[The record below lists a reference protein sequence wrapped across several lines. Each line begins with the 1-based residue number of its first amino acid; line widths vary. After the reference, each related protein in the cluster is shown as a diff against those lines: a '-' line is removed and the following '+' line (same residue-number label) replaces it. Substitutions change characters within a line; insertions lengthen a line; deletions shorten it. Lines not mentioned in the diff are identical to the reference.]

1 MLFKCDLK
9 NNELEPMAFYD
20 YAEFEGREKDLE
32 NLLADNLA
40 EIFVEDCMY
49 MTIFQERRRQPEP
62 DLCAL
67 DRDGNLILFELKLR
81 SVSEDT
87 TLQIL
92 RYAQDYGCRS
102 FSKIEEMFQKYCRTG
117 RSLRSAH
124 AEAFDLDAPL
134 DESAFNNHQKLII
147 VGNSADEPLIKAV
160 DYWRAQGVDIDFL
173 PYRFYKLGGGEIAFE
188 FFAKPYDYH
197 INPRDKKGIMFDTN
211 ESHRPGSIW
220 KMFADSKVSA
230 YGDAKR
236 YAKSFSSGDY
246 VLYYHAGAGVVGAG
260 TVKGGVRAA
269 GDDELYRNVDLITP
283 AIKDAS
289 QMCSIS
295 PSELKG
301 LLKKN
306 FYFASTIKSPF
317 LTVEESQ
324 TVIDALVGKYRSAG
338 LM

>member
-1 MLFKCDLK
+1 MLFKCDIK
-9 NNELEPMAFYD
+9 NKELEPMEFYD
-20 YAEFEGREKDLE
+20 YAEFEGKEKDLE

-81 SVSEDT
+81 NASEDT

-102 FSKIEEMFQKYCRTG
+102 FSKIEEMFQKYCGATE
-117 RSLRSAH
+117 SLRSAH
-124 AEAFDLDAPL
+124 AEAFDLGTPL
-134 DESAFNNHQKLII
+134 DESSFNNHQKLII

-173 PYRFYKLGGGEIAFE
+173 PYRFYKLGGEEIAFE

-197 INPRDKKGIMFDTN
+197 INPREKKGIMFDTN
-211 ESHRPGSIW
+211 ESCEPGTIW
-220 KMFADSKVSA
+220 KMFESSKVSA

-236 YAKSFSSGDY
+236 YAKSFNSGDY
-246 VLYYHAGAGVVGAG
+246 VLYYHAGVGVVGAG
-260 TVKGGVRAA
+260 VVKGGVKTA
-269 GDDELYRNVDLITP
+269 GDNELYRNVDLITP
-283 AIKDAS
+283 AIKNES

-295 PSELKG
+295 PSELKR

-317 LTVEESQ
+317 LTVKESR
-324 TVIDALVGKYRSAG
+324 VIIDALVSKYKSAG